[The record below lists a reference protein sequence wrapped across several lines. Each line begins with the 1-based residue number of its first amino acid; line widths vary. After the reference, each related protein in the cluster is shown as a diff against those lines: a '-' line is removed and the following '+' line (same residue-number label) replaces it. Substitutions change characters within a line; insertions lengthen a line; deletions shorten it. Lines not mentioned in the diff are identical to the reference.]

1 MASHSSRFP
10 LREFK
15 TLPALLQAAM
25 AEHPSSFAF
34 NYREAGYWR
43 ALSSEQFCEQVRR
56 TALGLIRL
64 GLRPGD
70 AVGIL
75 APPSPWWLI
84 TDFAILAAGGVSV
97 PMFPNLSDE
106 HLVFEAQNTRLRFL
120 VVIGEEAWATASRH
134 KGLFQ
139 HLIVRNVT
147 GHRSQ
152 TVIDF
157 AAVHELG
164 DKLSEQD
171 PGIYA
176 RIRRE
181 IDPNATAT
189 IIHTSGSTGKPKGV
203 CLSHRNLISQVTG
216 LAQLFPLD
224 PALDRACSC
233 LPLAHV
239 FERMAVLTY
248 ISQGVPLYFADD
260 IKNLGELMRE
270 VRPTVITM
278 VPRLL
283 EKLHARIEK
292 QASEAHGL
300 KRRLGRWAL
309 DLADSPAAHHGWTV
323 SIADAL
329 VYKRLR
335 AALGGNL
342 RYLVVGGAALAP
354 SLERFLRNVGIPVY
368 AGYGLTE
375 ASPVLAVNCP
385 EAVKSGTVGRI
396 FPGVE
401 VRFGANQEILARGP
415 NIMSGYH
422 KDPVHTAEAIDADG
436 WLHTG
441 DRGELDCDGYLV
453 ITGRIK
459 ELFKTSN
466 GKYICPVPIEHLLSE
481 CELIDMAMVIAEG
494 RRFVSALLFT
504 DAEVIK
510 RRKAALG
517 LAATDA
523 AYLERPEVQEEITS
537 HLRTVNAGLDRW
549 EQVRRWRLVTTTPTI
564 EREELTPTMKLR
576 RHVLLER
583 HGADIEAMYAHSD
596 VDEVGPGTS
605 APPLHTGPL
614 VKERQP

>member
-1 MASHSSRFP
+1 MTSHSARLTP
-10 LREFK
+10 PEFR
-15 TLPALLQAAM
+15 TLPALMQVAM
-25 AEHPSSFAF
+25 AEHPSSYAF

-43 ALSSEQFCEQVRR
+43 ALSSEQFLEQVRR

-70 AVGIL
+70 AVGVL

-84 TDFAILAAGGVSV
+84 SDFAILAAGGISV

-106 HLVFEAQNTRLRFL
+106 HLVFEAQNTRLRYL
-120 VVIGEEAWATASRH
+120 VVIGEEAWTTASRH

-139 HLIVRNVT
+139 HLIVRNIA

-157 AAVHELG
+157 AALQELG

-171 PGIYA
+171 PGLYA
-176 RIRRE
+176 RIRRD

-189 IIHTSGSTGKPKGV
+189 IIHTSGSTGTPKGV
-203 CLSHRNLISQVTG
+203 CLSHRNLISQVVS

-224 PALDRACSC
+224 PALDRAFSC

-292 QASEAHGL
+292 QASEAGGL

-309 DLADSPAAHHGWTV
+309 DLADSPAAHHGWSV

-329 VYKRLR
+329 VYKKLR

-354 SLERFLRNVGIPVY
+354 TLERFLRNVGIPVY

-385 EAVKSGTVGRI
+385 AAVKSGTVGRI

-401 VRFGANQEILARGP
+401 VIFGENQEILARGP
-415 NIMSGYH
+415 NIMSGYY
-422 KDPVHTAEAIDADG
+422 KDPEHTALTIDAQG

-441 DRGELDCDGYLV
+441 DRGELDSEGFLV

-466 GKYICPVPIEHLLSE
+466 GKYICPVPIEHQLSE

-504 DAEVIK
+504 DPEVIM
-510 RRKAALG
+510 RRKAGLG
-517 LAATDA
+517 LPLTDE
-523 AYLERPEVQEEITS
+523 AYLARPEVQDEIVR
-537 HLRTVNAGLDRW
+537 HLRAVNAGLDHW
-549 EQVRRWRLVTTTPTI
+549 EQVRRWHLITVTPTI

-576 RHVLLER
+576 RHVLAER
-583 HGADIEAMYAHSD
+583 HAAAIEAMYAQGD
-596 VDEVGPGTS
+596 VDEVGPGTPP
-605 APPLHTGPL
+605 PPLHTGQL
-614 VKERQP
+614 MKEQP